1 MNLLRCRFEG
11 VWPFILNQAQSSFSN
26 ADHICFSSSA
36 AFLALSKCF
45 AESETDWRFRNYFYI
60 LHTWSI
66 VGWSRELMM
75 KHSRFF
81 TLFVVL
87 GVVLLATYEFSVAKE
102 NQLIAATP
110 EFDITGLFLPLFA
123 GTAFLTAGI
132 CGIGIESFNSFTSK
146 TSKAAYSVLVL
157 LVAFLGSLT
166 LCYVYFSF
174 STLEVCF

>member
-1 MNLLRCRFEG
+1 
-11 VWPFILNQAQSSFSN
+11 
-26 ADHICFSSSA
+26 
-36 AFLALSKCF
+36 
-45 AESETDWRFRNYFYI
+45 
-60 LHTWSI
+60 
-66 VGWSRELMM
+66 MM

-110 EFDITGLFLPLFA
+110 EFDITGLFSPLFA
-123 GTAFLTAGI
+123 GTSFLTAGI
-132 CGIGIESFNSFTSK
+132 CGIGIESFNSCTSK

>member
-1 MNLLRCRFEG
+1 
-11 VWPFILNQAQSSFSN
+11 
-26 ADHICFSSSA
+26 
-36 AFLALSKCF
+36 
-45 AESETDWRFRNYFYI
+45 
-60 LHTWSI
+60 
-66 VGWSRELMM
+66 MM

-87 GVVLLATYEFSVAKE
+87 GVVFLAICGVLRVAKE

-110 EFDITGLFLPLFA
+110 EFGITGLFLPLFA

-132 CGIGIESFNSFTSK
+132 CGIGIESFNSCTSK

-166 LCYVYFSF
+166 LYYVYFSF
-174 STLEVCF
+174 STLGVYF